1 LKLRLMIIL
10 LLAFVLTGCKNTPPD
25 DFIFSY
31 EMNSIE
37 EEDQNEIQRWLHEP
51 NQTSVRISEFNDE
64 KNGDHYVYA
73 HSSKFSEVDVVQKG
87 DALILMFKNEKVD
100 GSGKDALVKI
110 NFNPDI
116 IKEFVLDSE

>member
-1 LKLRLMIIL
+1 MKPRLIIIL
-10 LLAFVLTGCKNTPPD
+10 LLTFVLAGCKNTPPE

-37 EEDQNEIQRWLHEP
+37 EEDQDEIQRWLHEP

-64 KNGDHYVYA
+64 KNGSHYVYA

-100 GSGKDALVKI
+100 GSGKDAFIKI